1 MATAKKPALLQVHE
15 VNPVHQAIVF
25 DDANHAEDVVAE
37 LNELK
42 VGKFS
47 VVKKDGNITYE
58 KNGSVYTITPN
69 VAIMVRAG
77 ENVATVLP
85 LAAFNSQYA
94 TVADA
99 ADFDARLTKLE
110 NRKTTTTT
118 KSAETTAK
126 KTATATK
133 PDAPAEGTEVVDT
146 TKS

>member
-1 MATAKKPALLQVHE
+1 M
-15 VNPVHQAIVF
+15 NPVHQAIVF

-69 VAIMVRAG
+69 VAIMVLAG
-77 ENVATVLP
+77 ENVASIVP

-110 NRKTTTTT
+110 NRKTTTT
-118 KSAETTAK
+118 KAAETTTK
-126 KTATATK
+126 KTATTTN
-133 PDAPAEGTEVVDT
+133 PDAPAEGTEAVDT